1 MAGFQAPALA
11 RLIDQFNRLP
21 GIGAKSAQRLA
32 YYVLSMP
39 KEDALAFSAAIMDA
53 HDSIHKCA
61 KCCNL
66 TNDELCPICKSPTRD
81 STTICVVEEPKDVV
95 AFEKTQEYTGMYHVL
110 HGVIS
115 PLNGVGPDQI
125 HIKELVAR
133 VNQDDI
139 KEVIMA
145 TNPTAEGETTAIYI
159 SRLLKPL
166 GVKVTRLASGIPVGG
181 DLEYADEVTLARALE
196 GRSEL

>member
-1 MAGFQAPALA
+1 M
-11 RLIDQFNRLP
+11 
-21 GIGAKSAQRLA
+21 
-32 YYVLSMP
+32 LSMP
-39 KEDALAFSAAIMDA
+39 KEDVLEFSSAIVDA
-53 HDSIHKCA
+53 HNSIHKCA

-66 TNDELCPICKSPTRD
+66 TNDELCPICKSVNRD
-81 STTICVVEEPKDVV
+81 SSTICVVEEPKDVV
-95 AFEKTQEYTGMYHVL
+95 AFEKTQEYTGVYHVL

-133 VNQDDI
+133 VNQDSVQ
-139 KEVIMA
+139 EVIMA